1 MKTRKLFLL
10 PAVCCA
16 LALTLGVCGE
26 EKQEN
31 AKAEAEAKG
40 KAKLIFSE
48 DGKTLTG
55 VKYKGIK
62 PVVIPNGVTSIG
74 EGAFFFCSSLKS
86 ITIPDSVTSIGD
98 GAFRCVQ
105 SVQVST
111 KNPVF
116 SVDGSGVLIN
126 KKEKKLLYVPAN
138 VSGHYTIPSSVT
150 SIGDGAFWGC
160 SNLTRITI
168 PDSVTSI
175 GDNAFWDCDNLTSVT
190 IGNGVT
196 SIGEWAFEGCS
207 SLRSVTIPTSVTSI
221 GESAFLGCKN
231 LTSITIP
238 AKFTDEDV
246 KEWNLSYRCIII
258 RR

>member
-126 KKEKKLLYVPAN
+126 KKEKKLLHAPRSL
-138 VSGHYTIPSSVT
+138 SGNYTIPDSVT
-150 SIGDGAFWGC
+150 SIERWAFEGC
-160 SNLTRITI
+160 SSLKSITI

-175 GDNAFWDCDNLTSVT
+175 GEWAFSDCDNLTSIT

-196 SIGEWAFEGCS
+196 SIGAGAFYYCN
-207 SLRSVTIPTSVTSI
+207 
-221 GESAFLGCKN
+221 A

-238 AKFTDEDV
+238 AKFIDEDV
-246 KEWNLSYRCIII
+246 NKWNVPSNCKII